1 MTAVDAALAAAATPT
16 AAARGAAASVGMAE
30 FVGAAASVDGA
41 ESVGA
46 SSGMGIPFLDD
57 LREAAALSRLLGFAA
72 RPVRLRVKPGRS
84 AIVAWRRDDVPGLAG
99 WGWTTVVSD
108 ADKLANLG
116 RRADRRGQPLHVHA
130 IVTELGGFAGHG
142 AASAAHDATSAQERP
157 AEAREFTLVSGG
169 VLADPKLG
177 ASLARVR
184 GDLDLDACTV
194 VGYNPARRLL
204 LEHAGEFVRIG
215 TDPYHRLLAAA
226 EDWQSRG
233 LPTLP
238 VTRLGTDATAV
249 RSPWW
254 GTGDLAGHPDPQ
266 IAEAVGRTIAALHR
280 RSVAGS
286 HDRAVAE
293 VDRSVA
299 EVDRNCR
306 TPGAVDRRTPH
317 TVARAGAPN
326 ADALTVGE
334 ACAMLDDTVS
344 TLSQLLPFAEVARAG
359 RLARTIAAEL
369 SSTDRSR
376 ALTEL
381 SDIHGDLSPDQ
392 ILVDGGDFRI
402 IDLDRAGV
410 GPIGMDLGRWIA
422 ACRLRGDTA
431 GQGLETGFL
440 RGYGAAALGLVPG
453 TVSHAAPDTGTGEA
467 ASEEEV
473 VATTARPPRIAGTDI
488 WAAWALLLT
497 AVEPWRTC
505 RPAWREHTERHLD
518 LAEEA
523 LEKQPQ
529 PTVSTRPGSAP
540 IPATIRIDGT
550 EVDIRRSWPAKKGRI
565 AFEATTADGIR
576 AGFLDPTPRGAPH
589 VGTRATP
596 HAGTGETPLGDTR
609 EPSHSGS
616 REPSP
621 VGTRPTAPPPAAV
634 TLLPAGTDPDLPGL
648 ARLLDGPI
656 ARGNRLVSH
665 RPGRRAVVAL
675 ADGTFAK
682 CVRRGKAG
690 AILAGQDRALAFAAG
705 FTLPRVLDADDA
717 TVLLSRVPGVELHDP
732 RALGVN
738 WERAWTD
745 CLGAWDRADA
755 QALPGS
761 MPTHTADDE
770 AGVLEDWRNRSD
782 GLLGGLAV
790 CLDALL
796 DEVTMQ
802 LRASARPLRWG
813 PVHRDLHDK
822 QLMWDE
828 AAGPGLLDV
837 DTACRGERELDLGNL
852 SAHATWRRAQGIW
865 SPAEAEA
872 VTRAIAGVTSAGG
885 YDRSRLRL
893 YERASLLRLVCVYA
907 FRPRWAARTEALL
920 DAAAE

>member
-1 MTAVDAALAAAATPT
+1 MTAVDAALAAAGAATPT
-16 AAARGAAASVGMAE
+16 TPARRAAASVGAP
-30 FVGAAASVDGA
+30 ASVD
-41 ESVGA
+41 A
-46 SSGMGIPFLDD
+46 SSGMGVPFLDD

-84 AIVAWRRDDVPGLAG
+84 AIVAWQRDGVPGLAG
-99 WGWTTVVSD
+99 WGWTTVMSD
-108 ADKLANLG
+108 ADKLANLR

-130 IVTELGGFAGHG
+130 TVTDLGGFAGHD
-142 AASAAHDATSAQERP
+142 AASTAHDAASTVVDVARGRDRP
-157 AEAREFTLVSGG
+157 AEVRDFTLVSGG

-215 TDPYHRLLAAA
+215 TDPYRRLLAAA

-238 VTRLGTDATAV
+238 VTRLGADATAV

-254 GTGDLAGHPDPQ
+254 GTGDLAGHPDTQ
-266 IAEAVGRTIAALHR
+266 IAEAVGRTIAALHGR
-280 RSVAGS
+280 TVADS
-286 HDRAVAE
+286 ADRAVAE
-293 VDRSVA
+293 VDR
-299 EVDRNCR
+299 R
-306 TPGAVDRRTPH
+306 
-317 TVARAGAPN
+317 TVADVDRAGAPN
-326 ADALTVGE
+326 AGALTVGD
-334 ACAMLDDTVS
+334 ACAILDDTVG
-344 TLSQLLPFAEVARAG
+344 TLSQLLPFAEVERAG

-376 ALTEL
+376 ALNEL

-431 GQGLETGFL
+431 GRGLETGFL
-440 RGYGAAALGLVPG
+440 RGYGIVTSDEGAASG
-453 TVSHAAPDTGTGEA
+453 TAAPMPA
-467 ASEEEV
+467 N
-473 VATTARPPRIAGTDI
+473 PPRIAGTDV

-529 PTVSTRPGSAP
+529 PTGSARPGSAP

-550 EVDIRRSWPAKKGRI
+550 DADIRRAWPAKKGRI
-565 AFEATTADGIR
+565 AVEAMTADGIR
-576 AGFLDPTPRGAPH
+576 AGFLDPMPRDTPHAS
-589 VGTRATP
+589 TRATQY
-596 HAGTGETPLGDTR
+596 AGTGETPLGDTGKL
-609 EPSHSGS
+609 SHGDA

-621 VGTRPTAPPPAAV
+621 AGTRPTAPPTAAV
-634 TLLPAGTDPDLPGL
+634 TLLPTNADPDLPGL
-648 ARLLDGPI
+648 ARLLDGPT

-682 CVRRGKAG
+682 CVRRGKAA

-745 CLGAWDRADA
+745 CLGAWDRTDA
-755 QALPGS
+755 QALPDS

-790 CLDALL
+790 RLDALL

-872 VTRAIAGVTSAGG
+872 VTCAIAGVTSAGG

-893 YERASLLRLVCVYA
+893 YERATLLRLVCVYA
-907 FRPRWAARTEALL
+907 FRPRWAARTGALL

>member
-1 MTAVDAALAAAATPT
+1 MTAVDAALAAAGAATPT
-16 AAARGAAASVGMAE
+16 ARAVS
-30 FVGAAASVDGA
+30 AAASVDGA
-41 ESVGA
+41 TSGDA
-46 SSGMGIPFLDD
+46 SSAIGIPFLDD
-57 LREAAALSRLLGFAA
+57 LREATALSRLLGFAA
-72 RPVRLRVKPGRS
+72 RPVRLRVKLGRS
-84 AIVAWRRDDVPGLAG
+84 AIVAWRRDGVPGLAG

-108 ADKLANLG
+108 ADKLANLR

-130 IVTELGGFAGHG
+130 IVTDRGASAGHDT
-142 AASAAHDATSAQERP
+142 ASAAHDAASAQERP

-184 GDLDLDACTV
+184 GDLDLEACTV

-215 TDPYHRLLAAA
+215 TDPYDRLLAAA
-226 EDWQSRG
+226 EHWQRNG

-238 VTRLGTDATAV
+238 VTRLGADATAV

-254 GTGDLAGHPDPQ
+254 GNGDLAGHPDAQ
-266 IAEAVGRTIAALHR
+266 IAEAVGRTIAVLHGR
-280 RSVAGS
+280 TIADSDDRTVAM
-286 HDRAVAE
+286 
-293 VDRSVA
+293 
-299 EVDRNCR
+299 
-306 TPGAVDRRTPH
+306 VDRRT
-317 TVARAGAPN
+317 VADVDRAGAPN
-326 ADALTVGE
+326 ADALTVGD
-334 ACAMLDDTVS
+334 ACAMLDDTVG
-344 TLSQLLPFAEVARAG
+344 TLSQLLPFAEVERAG

-392 ILVDGGDFRI
+392 ILVDGGEFRM

-440 RGYGAAALGLVPG
+440 RGYGTVTSYPTTGA
-453 TVSHAAPDTGTGEA
+453 VSHAAPGTESDAARGTGTAESEDAAA
-467 ASEEEV
+467 ASSA
-473 VATTARPPRIAGTDI
+473 ATSLTANPPRIAGAGV

-523 LEKQPQ
+523 LEDRPR
-529 PTVSTRPGSAP
+529 PAHRARRSLSASPVAPGYSRSTRSARAGSAP

-550 EVDIRRSWPAKKGRI
+550 EVDIRRAWPAKKGRI

-576 AGFLDPTPRGAPH
+576 AGFLDPTPRD
-589 VGTRATP
+589 TP
-596 HAGTGETPLGDTR
+596 RGDPREPAHAGDTR
-609 EPSHSGS
+609 EL
-616 REPSP
+616 SP
-621 VGTRPTAPPPAAV
+621 VGTRTTVPPTPAV

-648 ARLLDGPI
+648 ARLLDGPT
-656 ARGNRLVSH
+656 ASGNRLVSH

-682 CVRRGKAG
+682 CVRHGKAA
-690 AILAGQDRALAFAAG
+690 AILAGQDRALAFTAG

-717 TVLLSRVPGVELHDP
+717 TVHLSRVPGVELHDP

-755 QALPGS
+755 RALPDS
-761 MPTHTADDE
+761 TPTHTAGDE
-770 AGVLEDWRNRSD
+770 AGVLDEWRDRSD
-782 GLLGGLAV
+782 GLLGGLASR
-790 CLDALL
+790 LDPLL
-796 DEVTMQ
+796 DEVTAR
-802 LRASARPLRWG
+802 LRDSAGTLRWG

-822 QLMWDE
+822 QLMWDAVE
-828 AAGPGLLDV
+828 GPGLLDV

-907 FRPRWAARTEALL
+907 FRPRWAARTGALL

>member
-16 AAARGAAASVGMAE
+16 ARAGS
-30 FVGAAASVDGA
+30 AAASVD
-41 ESVGA
+41 A
-46 SSGMGIPFLDD
+46 SSGMGIPFLDH

-99 WGWTTVVSD
+99 WGWATVMSD
-108 ADKLANLG
+108 PDKLANLR
-116 RRADRRGQPLHVHA
+116 RRADRRSQPLHVHA
-130 IVTELGGFAGHG
+130 IVTDLGGFAGHD
-142 AASAAHDATSAQERP
+142 AASAAHDAASAVDDAAPGRDRP
-157 AEAREFTLVSGG
+157 AEAREFTLLSGG
-169 VLADPKLG
+169 VLGDPKLG

-215 TDPYHRLLAAA
+215 TDPYQRLLTAA
-226 EDWQSRG
+226 EDWQRRG

-238 VTRLGTDATAV
+238 VTRLGADATAV

-254 GTGDLAGHPDPQ
+254 GDGDLAGHPDAQ

-286 HDRAVAE
+286 HDRTVAM
-293 VDRSVA
+293 
-299 EVDRNCR
+299 
-306 TPGAVDRRTPH
+306 VDRRT
-317 TVARAGAPN
+317 VADVDRAGAPN
-326 ADALTVGE
+326 AGALTVGD
-334 ACAMLDDTVS
+334 ASAMLDDTVG
-344 TLSQLLPFAEVARAG
+344 TLSRLLPDAEVARAG

-369 SSTDRSR
+369 SSTDRNG

-392 ILVDGGDFRI
+392 ILVGGGDFRI

-422 ACRLRGDTA
+422 ACRLRGDAA
-431 GQGLETGFL
+431 GRRLETGFL
-440 RGYGAAALGLVPG
+440 RGYGAAALGPVPG

-576 AGFLDPTPRGAPH
+576 AGFLDPTPRGTPH

-596 HAGTGETPLGDTR
+596 HAGTGETPLGDNR

-621 VGTRPTAPPPAAV
+621 VGTRPTAPPTAAV

-648 ARLLDGPI
+648 ARLLDGPT

-675 ADGTFAK
+675 ANGTFAK

-732 RALGVN
+732 RALGAH

-755 QALPGS
+755 QALPDS

-770 AGVLEDWRNRSD
+770 AGVLEDWRDRSD
-782 GLLGGLAV
+782 GLLGGLAERF
-790 CLDALL
+790 DALL
-796 DEVTMQ
+796 AEVTMQ

-865 SPAEAEA
+865 SPAEAAA

-907 FRPRWAARTEALL
+907 FRPRWAARTGALL